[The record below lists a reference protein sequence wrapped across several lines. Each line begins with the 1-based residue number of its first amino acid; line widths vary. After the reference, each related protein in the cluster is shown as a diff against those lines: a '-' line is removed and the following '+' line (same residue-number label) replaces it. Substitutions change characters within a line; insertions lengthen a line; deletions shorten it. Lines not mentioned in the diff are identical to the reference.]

1 LANNSPWTEKV
12 DGNSITKINFCH
24 RPWTEMHIEE
34 NGNITPC
41 CVMPSN
47 IHFVANGIENYQKS
61 DKLKEIKEYFLKNK
75 QHPHC
80 QFCWD
85 AERNGVRSQRDK
97 DKTDL
102 TNLKKIHLRFNNIC
116 NFKCRMCNPKFSST
130 WAEENNIHKYFV
142 HDYTLDKDIFE
153 TTNNL
158 YKLILDNR
166 DTIKQIN
173 ISGGEPLITKVNYKF
188 LQFLIDNNL
197 THITIA
203 YSTNLSK
210 VDYNDVDL
218 VSIFKKFN
226 KILLSVSVDGYG
238 SHVEYSRHGFNWNI
252 FIKNLEKVRSF
263 ISNLVCVVNIYSVYS
278 IPQLQQF
285 AEKNNFTI
293 SYQPCLYPKFL
304 SIQSL
309 PRKEKLHI
317 IKFYDKVRQT
327 KHIKNFT
334 LLKNN
339 VLSYMMN
346 EQIDSYS
353 INKVIYNCN
362 AEFKLFNELLDKTRG
377 ESFINIFPQFKNWYK
392 EI

>member
-1 LANNSPWTEKV
+1 MANNSPWTEKV
-12 DGNSITKINFCH
+12 DGNTITKINFCH

-85 AERNGVRSQRDK
+85 AERNGVRSQRGK

-102 TNLKKIHLRFNNIC
+102 TKLKKIHLRFNNIC

-130 WAEENNIHKYFV
+130 WAEENKIHKYFV

-153 TTNNL
+153 TTNDL

-166 DTIKQIN
+166 DTIEQID
-173 ISGGEPLITKVNYKF
+173 ISGGEPLITKVNYNF
-188 LQFLIDNNL
+188 LNFLINNDL
-197 THITIA
+197 THITLA

-210 VDYNDVDL
+210 INYEDIDL
-218 VSIFKKFN
+218 ISLFKKFD
-226 KILLSVSVDGYG
+226 KVMLSISVDGYG
-238 SHVEYSRHGFNWNI
+238 KAVEYSRHGFKWDT
-252 FIKNLEKVRSF
+252 FIKNLSEVKSF

-278 IPQLQQF
+278 IPQLQYF
-285 AEKNNFTI
+285 AEKNNLTI

-309 PRKEKLHI
+309 PRKEKLQI
-317 IKFYDKVRQT
+317 LKFYDSVKQAG
-327 KHIKNFT
+327 HLYNFT

-346 EQIDSYS
+346 KQVDSYS
-353 INKVIYNCN
+353 INNIIYNCN
-362 AEFKLFNELLDKTRG
+362 TEFKLFNELLDKTRG
-377 ESFINIFPQFKNWYK
+377 ENFTHTFPQFKKWYE